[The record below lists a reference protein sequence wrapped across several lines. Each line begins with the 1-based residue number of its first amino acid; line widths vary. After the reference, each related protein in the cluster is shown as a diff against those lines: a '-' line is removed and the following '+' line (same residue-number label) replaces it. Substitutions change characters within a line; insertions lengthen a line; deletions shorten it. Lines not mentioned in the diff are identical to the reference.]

1 MTNDYLT
8 MELIIY
14 PTNRLID
21 YATTDSEQTGRQ
33 KMEYKNISLAF
44 EGEIGILMIN
54 RPKSLNALNIETL
67 KDIQMGIQ
75 EVKEH
80 PEVKVLI
87 LTGAGEKAF
96 VAGADITE
104 MKGMNSLQAVQF
116 SKLGHLTLR
125 MIQDL
130 DRPVIAAVNGFALG
144 GGTEIAL
151 ACDFIY
157 ASENARFGLPEV
169 TLGIFPG
176 FGGTQRLPRLIGK
189 GKAKELILT
198 GKTISAEEAS
208 QMGIVNRVFPQASL
222 MGETKKV
229 ATQIVANGAIGV
241 RLAKT
246 VMDTGFNMDL
256 EEACTL
262 ESYAFGIGFA
272 TEDQKEGMTAFV
284 EKRKPNFKGR

>member
-1 MTNDYLT
+1 
-8 MELIIY
+8 
-14 PTNRLID
+14 
-21 YATTDSEQTGRQ
+21 
-33 KMEYKNISLAF
+33 MEYKNVLLSF
-44 EGEIGILMIN
+44 EGEIGILTIN
-54 RPKSLNALNIETL
+54 RPKSLNALNIGTL
-67 KDIQMGIQ
+67 KEIQMGVQ

-80 PEVKVLI
+80 PEAKVLI

-125 MIQDL
+125 IIQDL

-157 ASENARFGLPEV
+157 ASENARFGFPEV
-169 TLGIFPG
+169 TLGVFPG

-189 GKAKELILT
+189 GKVKELILS
-198 GKTISAEEAS
+198 GKMITAQEAF
-208 QMGIVNRVFPQASL
+208 QMGIVNRVVPQASL
-222 MGETKKV
+222 MEETKKV
-229 ATQIVANGAIGV
+229 ATQIAANGAVGV
-241 RLAKT
+241 RLAKM
-246 VMDTGFNMDL
+246 VMDAGFNMDL
-256 EEACTL
+256 EKACSL
-262 ESYAFGIGFA
+262 ESHAFGLCFS